1 MYMLLYT
8 YSSEVFT
15 SFPFHFQIY
24 QLANEIGYYVP
35 SVIINMLEMQ
45 NKEHIKGND
54 RVMTHAQMLNFSSD
68 KQDKKC
74 LLTLAAHILPA
85 VSCHYCAMERCR
97 ITDCSIEDGYI
108 DFCFSHDVL
117 LVFLS
122 HKSALLNIFMYWF
135 IGLGLK
141 ICRHLKV
148 KRGKI
153 MILVFKQ
160 LRI

>member
-1 MYMLLYT
+1 MLLYT

-68 KQDKKC
+68 KQDKKMLTDSC
-74 LLTLAAHILPA
+74 SSHFASSIMSLLCYGKMQNNWLLHRGWVHWLLLQPW
-85 VSCHYCAMERCR
+85 C
-97 ITDCSIEDGYI
+97 ITGIPFPQKCTPKH
-108 DFCFSHDVL
+108 FHVL
-117 LVFLS
+117 IYRFG
-122 HKSALLNIFMYWF
+122 ADNM
-135 IGLGLK
+135 
-141 ICRHLKV
+141 
-148 KRGKI
+148 
-153 MILVFKQ
+153 
-160 LRI
+160 